1 MANES
6 EINAESHWWSLFALY
21 PSAISRSDP
30 YNISWRRTRMY
41 ILHGIFW
48 VVWCKI
54 RTWTQLTGHRCLH
67 NDNCVDHSVALQE
80 DEKEDKSVSVAD

>member
-1 MANES
+1 
-6 EINAESHWWSLFALY
+6 
-21 PSAISRSDP
+21 
-30 YNISWRRTRMY
+30 MY

-54 RTWTQLTGHRCLH
+54 RTRTQLTGHRCLH

-80 DEKEDKSVSVAD
+80 DEKEDKGVSVAD